1 MSVAAA
7 NPDGQA
13 SLAQRYSGDINAG
26 FAFLLDCVVN
36 LFVLSA
42 LLSIFGFPMEI
53 IQTRIIPGALVGIVV
68 GILLNVRMARR
79 IARETGNP
87 NVTAM
92 PIGLD
97 MPTTVGITLTLLGP
111 LFLILKSELGNSEE
125 AIIEAATIAWYVGMA
140 STIWMGL
147 IKFGLSF
154 FGSTIQRLLPLS
166 ALLGAMM
173 GVAIVWLGA
182 NAILGVFTTP
192 EVGLIALAVLIYAL
206 IAGFRVP
213 GALPGAVAAILL
225 GTLVFYILGAAGLLQ
240 GFTWPQVDPMALYVP
255 VPSFG
260 GMDELFG
267 RSLFYMAIIVPF
279 ALLITVSTINLTA
292 GANLLGDDLKSGELI
307 RVDAGAT
314 IIGAI
319 FGSVVQTT
327 PYFGHA
333 TYKRLGAHR
342 VYALGVAAVLA
353 VGGVLGVIGFLIKV
367 LPDAAI
373 KPILIVV
380 ACDIVRLAFKGV
392 QVQHSPAVAFA
403 IMPAILNFAFVKVS
417 QLMSH
422 VETGI
427 ERLQNAAASLNEAA
441 QQVITQATTFIP
453 ADWLQGYILLGALS
467 RGYILT
473 GLLWAA
479 VVAYI
484 IDRQF
489 MRAAYVFV
497 LSAVLS
503 LFGVI
508 HSVLPNSAIYFPWQL
523 EVGDQQVAELPYHL
537 AAGYLLAGLTI
548 LAFAL
553 AAGGTKSDEGTEV
566 AEKEESGDPPAER
579 LV

>member
-1 MSVAAA
+1 MSAAAA
-7 NPDGQA
+7 NSDGQL
-13 SLAQRYSGDINAG
+13 SLGQRFTGDINAG
-26 FAFLLDCVVN
+26 FAFLLDCIVN
-36 LFVLSA
+36 LFVLST
-42 LLSIFGFPMEI
+42 LLSIFGFPLEI
-53 IQTRIIPGALVGIVV
+53 IQTRIIPGALVGIVI

-79 IARETGNP
+79 IVRETGNA
-87 NVTAM
+87 NITSM

-97 MPTTVGITLTLLGP
+97 MPTTVGITLTVMGP
-111 LFLILKSELGNSEE
+111 LFLILKGELGDPEE
-125 AIIEAATIAWYVGMA
+125 AAKIAWYVGMA

-147 IKFGLSF
+147 IKFVLSF
-154 FGSTIQRLLPLS
+154 FGGLIQRLLPIS

-182 NAILGVFTTP
+182 NAILGVFTMP
-192 EVGLIALAVLIYAL
+192 EVGLIALAVMIYAL
-206 IAGFRVP
+206 IAGAKVP

-225 GTLVFYILGAAGLLQ
+225 GTIVYYGMGAVGLMEGFAWPEIAGMAFYAPI
-240 GFTWPQVDPMALYVP
+240 
-255 VPSFG
+255 PSFG
-260 GMDELFG
+260 GPEVLFG

-279 ALLITVSTINLTA
+279 ALLITASTINLTA
-292 GANLLGDDLKSGELI
+292 GANLLGDDLNSGELI
-307 RVDAGAT
+307 RVDAAAT

-333 TYKRLGAHR
+333 TYKRLGAR
-342 VYALGVAAVLA
+342 QAYALGVAVVLTL
-353 VGGVLGVIGFLIKV
+353 GGVTGAVGFLIDV
-367 LPDAAI
+367 LPGAAI

-392 QVQHSPAVAFA
+392 KTEHSPAVAFA

-417 QLMSH
+417 ELMSH
-422 VETGI
+422 VEAGI
-427 ERLQNAAASLNEAA
+427 DRLENAAASLNEAA
-441 QQVITQATTFIP
+441 QQVIMQASTMVP

-484 IDRQF
+484 IDHQF
-489 MRAAYVFV
+489 VRSSYVLAVSAA
-497 LSAVLS
+497 LS

-523 EVGDQQVAELPYHL
+523 DLSDLTTAQLPYRL
-537 AAGYLLAGLTI
+537 AAGYMLAGLTI
-548 LAFAL
+548 LVFAL
-553 AAGGTKSDEGTEV
+553 VTGGTKSDKRTATV
-566 AEKEESGDPPAER
+566 EKEESRDHPAER

>member
-1 MSVAAA
+1 MSTSATGTAASGPA
-7 NPDGQA
+7 WGD
-13 SLAQRYSGDINAG
+13 YSGDINAG

-42 LLSIFGFPMEI
+42 LLSMFGFPMEI
-53 IQTRIIPGALVGIVV
+53 IQTRIIPGALVGIIV

-87 NVTAM
+87 DVTAM

-111 LFLILKSELGNSEE
+111 LFLILKDQLGNAE
-125 AIIEAATIAWYVGMA
+125 EAATIAWYVGMA
-140 STIWMGL
+140 ATIWMGL

-154 FGSTIQRLLPLS
+154 IGGTIQRLLPIS

-182 NAILGVFTTP
+182 NAVLGVFSTP
-192 EVGLIALAVLIYAL
+192 EVGLIALAVMIYAL
-206 IAGFRVP
+206 IAGFKVP

-225 GTLVFYILGAAGLLQ
+225 GTLVFYGMGALGLMDGFAWPEPQGLAFYL
-240 GFTWPQVDPMALYVP
+240 PI
-255 VPSFG
+255 PSLG
-260 GMDELFG
+260 GLDQLFG

-279 ALLITVSTINLTA
+279 ALLIAVSTINLTA
-292 GANLLGDDLKSGELI
+292 GANILGDKMKSGELI
-307 RVDAGAT
+307 RVDATAT
-314 IIGAI
+314 IIGAL

-333 TYKRLGAHR
+333 TYKRLGAKR
-342 VYALGVAAVLA
+342 VYSLGVAAVLA
-353 VGGVLGVIGFLIKV
+353 VGGLFGIISFLIKV

-392 QVQHSPAVAFA
+392 QVKHSPALAFA

-417 QLMSH
+417 ELYAH
-422 VETGI
+422 VQTG
-427 ERLQNAAASLNEAA
+427 LKDMQNAVASMTEAA
-441 QQVITQATTFIP
+441 QVVAAQAATFVP

-479 VVAYI
+479 AVAFV
-484 IDRQF
+484 IDRKF
-489 MRAAYVFV
+489 AHAAVIFF
-497 LSAVLS
+497 LSAGLS
-503 LFGVI
+503 LFGII
-508 HSVLPNSAIYFPWQL
+508 HSVLPNSAIYFPWAL
-523 EVGDQQVAELPYHL
+523 DGMDVA
-537 AAGYLLAGLTI
+537 AAGMPYRLATGYALAGLVI
-548 LAFAL
+548 FLFSA
-553 AAGGTKSDEGTEV
+553 
-566 AEKEESGDPPAER
+566 AER
-579 LV
+579 RKPGQAGQASAVGEG

>member
-1 MSVAAA
+1 MSAAAA
-7 NPDGQA
+7 NSDGQA
-13 SLAQRYSGDINAG
+13 SIAQRYSGDINAG

-79 IARETGNP
+79 IAKETGNP
-87 NVTAM
+87 NITAM

-111 LFLILKSELGNSEE
+111 LFLILKSELGNAE
-125 AIIEAATIAWYVGMA
+125 EAATIVWYVGMA

-154 FGSTIQRLLPLS
+154 FGSTVQRLLPIS

-225 GTLVFYILGAAGLLQ
+225 GTAVFYVLGATGLMH
-240 GFTWPQVDPMALYVP
+240 GFAWPQIDPLALYVP
-255 VPSFG
+255 IPSFG
-260 GMDELFG
+260 GVDELFG

-417 QLMSH
+417 ELMRH
-422 VETGI
+422 VDTGLK
-427 ERLQNAAASLNEAA
+427 ELQSATASLNEAA
-441 QQVITQATTFIP
+441 QQVITQATAFLP

-479 VVAYI
+479 VVAFV
-484 IDRQF
+484 IDRQL
-489 MRAAYVFV
+489 MRSAFV
-497 LSAVLS
+497 LFLSAALS
-503 LFGVI
+503 LFGII

-523 EVGDQQVAELPYHL
+523 EVSDLQVAELPYRL

-553 AAGGTKSDEGTEV
+553 AAGGAKSDEGTEA
-566 AEKEESGDPPAER
+566 AEKEESGDQPAER

>member
-1 MSVAAA
+1 MSAAAA
-7 NPDGQA
+7 NSGGQTP
-13 SLAQRYSGDINAG
+13 LTQKYSGDINAG

-53 IQTRIIPGALVGIVV
+53 IQTRIIPGALLGIVV

-79 IARETGNP
+79 IAKETGNP
-87 NVTAM
+87 NITAM

-97 MPTTVGITLTLLGP
+97 MPTTVGVTLTILGP
-111 LFLILKSELGNSEE
+111 LFLILKSELGDVQ
-125 AIIEAATIAWYVGMA
+125 EAAKITWYVGMA
-140 STIWMGL
+140 STVWMGL

-154 FGSTIQRLLPLS
+154 FGHAIQRLLPIS
-166 ALLGAMM
+166 ALLGAMV

-182 NAILGVFTTP
+182 NAVLGVFTAP
-192 EVGLIALAVLIYAL
+192 EVGLIALAVMIYAL
-206 IAGFRVP
+206 IGGFRVP
-213 GALPGAVAAILL
+213 GALPGAVAAVLL
-225 GTLVFYILGAAGLLQ
+225 GTLVFYVMGAAGLMD
-240 GFTWPQVDPMALYVP
+240 GFAWPQVSGLALYVP
-255 VPSFG
+255 LPTFG
-260 GMDELFG
+260 GLEQLFG
-267 RSLFYMAIIVPF
+267 RALFYMAIIVPF
-279 ALLITVSTINLTA
+279 ALLITASTINLTA

-307 RVDAGAT
+307 RVDASAT

-319 FGSVVQTT
+319 FGNVVQTT

-333 TYKRLGAHR
+333 TYKRLGAR
-342 VYALGVAAVLA
+342 TAYAIGVAAALTL
-353 VGGVLGVIGFLIKV
+353 GGMIGVIGFLIDV

-403 IMPAILNFAFVKVS
+403 VMPAILNFAFVKVS
-417 QLMSH
+417 ELMSH
-422 VETGI
+422 VESGI
-427 ERLQNAAASLNEAA
+427 EQLQSAAASLNAAA
-441 QQVITQATTFIP
+441 QQVITQSAAFVP

-479 VVAYI
+479 VVAFV

-489 MRAAYVFV
+489 MRSAYV
-497 LSAVLS
+497 LMISAALS
-503 LFGVI
+503 LFGII
-508 HSVLPNSAIYFPWQL
+508 HSVLPDSAIYFPWHL
-523 EVGDQQVAELPYHL
+523 ELAHPAAADLPYHL

-548 LAFAL
+548 LAFAM
-553 AAGGTKSDEGTEV
+553 AERGSKFGGGVET
-566 AEKEESGDPPAER
+566 AEKEEPRDLPTDR
-579 LV
+579 LL

>member
-1 MSVAAA
+1 MSAAAA
-7 NPDGQA
+7 NSDGQA

-42 LLSIFGFPMEI
+42 LLSIFDFPFDI
-53 IQTRIIPGALVGIVV
+53 IQNRIIPGALVGIVV

-79 IARETGNP
+79 IARETGNA
-87 NVTAM
+87 NITSM

-97 MPTTVGITLTLLGP
+97 MPTTVGITLTVMGP
-111 LFLILKSELGNSEE
+111 LFLILKGELGDPEE
-125 AIIEAATIAWYVGMA
+125 AAKIAWYVGMA
-140 STIWMGL
+140 STIWMGI

-154 FGSTIQRLLPLS
+154 FGSTIQRLLPIS

-182 NAILGVFTTP
+182 NAILGVFTMP
-192 EVGLIALAVLIYAL
+192 EVGLIALAVMIYAL
-206 IAGFRVP
+206 IAGAKVP

-225 GTLVFYILGAAGLLQ
+225 GTIVYYAMGAAGLMA
-240 GFTWPQVDPMALYVP
+240 GFAWPEISGMAFYAP
-255 VPSFG
+255 IPSFG
-260 GMDELFG
+260 GPEELFG

-279 ALLITVSTINLTA
+279 ALLITASTINLTA

-314 IIGAI
+314 IIGAL

-333 TYKRLGAHR
+333 TYKRLGAR
-342 VYALGVAAVLA
+342 QAYALGVAAVLT
-353 VGGVLGVIGFLIKV
+353 VGGLIGAIGFLIDV
-367 LPDAAI
+367 LPGPAI

-392 QVQHSPAVAFA
+392 KTEHSPAVAFA

-417 QLMSH
+417 ELMSH
-422 VETGI
+422 VEAGI
-427 ERLQNAAASLNEAA
+427 GRLENAVTSLSEAA
-441 QQVITQATTFIP
+441 QQVIVQASTMVP
-453 ADWLQGYILLGALS
+453 ADWIQSYVLLGALS

-473 GLLWAA
+473 GLLWAS

-489 MRAAYVFV
+489 IRSAYMLGISAA
-497 LSAVLS
+497 LS

-523 EVGDQQVAELPYHL
+523 DLADPATAQLPYRL
-537 AAGYLLAGLTI
+537 AAGYFLAGLTI

-553 AAGGTKSDEGTEV
+553 IAGRLASERGTEGTDQEG
-566 AEKEESGDPPAER
+566 ARDKQSEP

>member
-1 MSVAAA
+1 MSAAAA
-7 NPDGQA
+7 NSDGQA
-13 SLAQRYSGDINAG
+13 SIAQRYSGDINAG

-36 LFVLSA
+36 LFVLST

-79 IARETGNP
+79 IAKETGNP
-87 NVTAM
+87 NITAM

-111 LFLILKSELGNSEE
+111 LFLILKSELGNAE
-125 AIIEAATIAWYVGMA
+125 EAATIAWYVGMA

-154 FGSTIQRLLPLS
+154 FGSTIQRLLPIS

-206 IAGFRVP
+206 IAGLRVP

-225 GTLVFYILGAAGLLQ
+225 GTLVFYVMGAAGLMP
-240 GFTWPQVDPMALYVP
+240 GFAWPQVDPMALYVP

-260 GMDELFG
+260 GVDELFG

-342 VYALGVAAVLA
+342 VYALGVAVVLA

-417 QLMSH
+417 ELMRH
-422 VETGI
+422 VDTGLK
-427 ERLQNAAASLNEAA
+427 ELQSAAASLNEAA
-441 QQVITQATTFIP
+441 QQVITQATAFIP

-479 VVAYI
+479 VVAFV
-484 IDRQF
+484 IDRQL
-489 MRAAYVFV
+489 MRSAFVLV
-497 LSAVLS
+497 LSAALS

-523 EVGDQQVAELPYHL
+523 DVADPLVAELPYHL
-537 AAGYLLAGLTI
+537 AGGYLLAGLTI
-548 LAFAL
+548 LAFAMT
-553 AAGGTKSDEGTEV
+553 GGGSTIEGRVKTADEED
-566 AEKEESGDPPAER
+566 SRDQPAER

>member
-1 MSVAAA
+1 MSAAAA
-7 NPDGQA
+7 NSDGQA
-13 SLAQRYSGDINAG
+13 SIAQRYSGDINAG

-36 LFVLSA
+36 LFVLST

-79 IARETGNP
+79 IAKETGNP
-87 NVTAM
+87 NITAM

-111 LFLILKSELGNSEE
+111 LFLILKSELGNAE
-125 AIIEAATIAWYVGMA
+125 EAATIAWYVGMA

-154 FGSTIQRLLPLS
+154 FGSTIQRLLPIS

-206 IAGFRVP
+206 IAGLRVP

-225 GTLVFYILGAAGLLQ
+225 GTLVFYVMGAAGLMP
-240 GFTWPQVDPMALYVP
+240 GFAWPQVDPMALYVP

-260 GMDELFG
+260 GVDELFG

-342 VYALGVAAVLA
+342 VYALGVAVVLA

-392 QVQHSPAVAFA
+392 QVRHSPAVAFA

-417 QLMSH
+417 ELMRH
-422 VETGI
+422 VDTGLK
-427 ERLQNAAASLNEAA
+427 ELQSAAASLNEAA
-441 QQVITQATTFIP
+441 QQVITQATAFIP

-479 VVAYI
+479 VVAFV
-484 IDRQF
+484 IDRQL
-489 MRAAYVFV
+489 MRSAFVLV
-497 LSAVLS
+497 LSAALS

-523 EVGDQQVAELPYHL
+523 DVADPLVAELPYHL
-537 AAGYLLAGLTI
+537 AGGYLLAGLTI
-548 LAFAL
+548 LAFAMT
-553 AAGGTKSDEGTEV
+553 GGGSTIEGRVKTADEED
-566 AEKEESGDPPAER
+566 SRDQPAER

>member
-1 MSVAAA
+1 MSAAAA
-7 NPDGQA
+7 NSDGQA

-42 LLSIFGFPMEI
+42 LLSMFGFPMEI

-111 LFLILKSELGNSEE
+111 LFLILKSELGNAE
-125 AIIEAATIAWYVGMA
+125 EAATIAWYVGMA

-225 GTLVFYILGAAGLLQ
+225 GTLVFYILGAAGLLH

-260 GMDELFG
+260 GVDELFG

-392 QVQHSPAVAFA
+392 EVRHSPAVAFA

-441 QQVITQATTFIP
+441 QQVITQATAFLP

-484 IDRQF
+484 IDRQL
-489 MRAAYVFV
+489 MSAAYVFF

-523 EVGDQQVAELPYHL
+523 EVSDQQVAELPYHL

-548 LAFAL
+548 LAFAF
-553 AAGGTKSDEGTEV
+553 AAGGTKSGEGTKAV
-566 AEKEESGDPPAER
+566 EKEESGDQPAER

>member
-1 MSVAAA
+1 MSAAAA
-7 NPDGQA
+7 NSDGQA
-13 SLAQRYSGDINAG
+13 SLTQRYSGDINAG
-26 FAFLLDCVVN
+26 FAFLLDTVVN

-42 LLSIFGFPMEI
+42 LLSIFDFPFEI

-79 IARETGNP
+79 IAKETGNP
-87 NVTAM
+87 NITAM

-97 MPTTVGITLTLLGP
+97 MPTTVGITLTVIGP
-111 LFLILKSELGNSEE
+111 LFVILKGELGDP
-125 AIIEAATIAWYVGMA
+125 AEAAKIAWYVGMA

-154 FGSTIQRLLPLS
+154 FGSSIQRLLPIS

-182 NAILGVFTTP
+182 NAILGVFTMP
-192 EVGLIALAVLIYAL
+192 EVGLIALAVMIYAL

-225 GTLVFYILGAAGLLQ
+225 GTLVFYVMGAAGLIN
-240 GFTWPQVDPMALYVP
+240 GFAWPQVDGLALYMP
-255 VPSFG
+255 IPSFG
-260 GMDELFG
+260 GVDELFG
-267 RSLFYMAIIVPF
+267 QSVFYMAIIVPF
-279 ALLITVSTINLTA
+279 ALLITASTINLTA

-314 IIGAI
+314 IIGAL

-333 TYKRLGAHR
+333 TYKRLGAR
-342 VYALGVAAVLA
+342 QAYALGVAAVLTI
-353 VGGVLGVIGFLIKV
+353 GGVFGVIDFLIDV
-367 LPDAAI
+367 LPGAAI

-417 QLMSH
+417 ELMAH
-422 VETGI
+422 VDAGI
-427 ERLQNAAASLNEAA
+427 ERLQSVAASLNEAA

-484 IDRQF
+484 IDRQLV
-489 MRAAYVFV
+489 RSAYVLG

-503 LFGVI
+503 LFGII

-523 EVGDQQVAELPYHL
+523 DAVDPLVAELPYRL
-537 AAGYLLAGLTI
+537 ATGYLLGGLTI
-548 LAFAL
+548 LAFAISGGGSKI
-553 AAGGTKSDEGTEV
+553 AAGIKA
-566 AEKEESGDPPAER
+566 AEEEEPRDHPTDR
-579 LV
+579 LI

>member
-1 MSVAAA
+1 MNAAAA
-7 NPDGQA
+7 NSDGQA
-13 SLAQRYSGDINAG
+13 SIAQRYSGDINAG

-42 LLSIFGFPMEI
+42 LLSIFGFPLEI

-68 GILLNVRMARR
+68 GILLNVHMAYR
-79 IARETGNP
+79 IAKETGNP
-87 NVTAM
+87 NITAM

-111 LFLILKSELGNSEE
+111 LFLILKSELGNAE
-125 AIIEAATIAWYVGMA
+125 EAATIVWYVGMA

-154 FGSTIQRLLPLS
+154 FGSTIQRLLPIS

-206 IAGFRVP
+206 IAGLRVP

-225 GTLVFYILGAAGLLQ
+225 GTLVFYVMGAAGLMP
-240 GFTWPQVDPMALYVP
+240 GFAWPQVDGLALYMP
-255 VPSFG
+255 IPSFG
-260 GMDELFG
+260 GVDELFG

-417 QLMSH
+417 ELMRH
-422 VETGI
+422 VDTGI
-427 ERLQNAAASLNEAA
+427 KELQSAVASLNEAA
-441 QQVITQATTFIP
+441 QQVITQAAAFIP
-453 ADWLQGYILLGALS
+453 ADWLQGYIILGALS

-479 VVAYI
+479 VVAFV
-484 IDRQF
+484 IDRQL
-489 MRAAYVFV
+489 MRSAFVLV
-497 LSAVLS
+497 LSAALS

-523 EVGDQQVAELPYHL
+523 EVSNPQVAELPYRL

-553 AAGGTKSDEGTEV
+553 AAGGTKSDEGTET
-566 AEKEESGDPPAER
+566 AEKEETRDQPAER